1 MNNTGQSWI
10 RLLSIQVGGAIC
22 LPVIMIGQILS
33 QTYGLYAAI
42 TALLIGNALLAIAG
56 LYFGK
61 MGLQNGRSS
70 IEQAIGRFGARG
82 TLLFSF
88 LFTLSLVGWYGIQ
101 LNVMTMSVI
110 ELMPFSISPILLN
123 LGIGALMTFVSY
135 IGIKGLEVLSNAATP
150 LLLATLAGCLFFQT
164 GGMSFEHGPLLS
176 AGAISLVLAGSIAC
190 VIDLPTYFRHA
201 KSVKD
206 SHIAALV
213 LFGAVIPL
221 LEGIGVYLGL
231 SNTGTILQVLS
242 GGGNLIWT
250 LWVALFLILAGW
262 TTNNTNLYS
271 AGVNSFALLPKLSRK
286 ARTAWIGGIGTVI
299 ACFDLTLHFETVLNL
314 MGIGIGAMGGVLLVA
329 YILGKSN
336 IKWNTIAC
344 CAATVIGLSTLNF
357 GAPSLFAFIGSAI
370 LTFLGNKLCVPSQLK
385 T

>member
-1 MNNTGQSWI
+1 MQHIGQSWI

-33 QTYGLYAAI
+33 QTYGLVSAI
-42 TALLIGNALLAIAG
+42 TALLIGNGLLVIAG

-70 IEQAIGRFGARG
+70 IEQAIDRFGVRG
-82 TLLFSF
+82 TQLFSV
-88 LFTLSLVGWYGIQ
+88 LFTLSMIGWYGIQ
-101 LNVMTMSVI
+101 LNVMTMSVL
-110 ELMPFSISPILLN
+110 ELMPVPVSPVLLN
-123 LGIGALMTFVSY
+123 LALGALMTYVSC
-135 IGIKGLEVLSNAATP
+135 IGIKGLETLSNAATP
-150 LLLATLAGCLFFQT
+150 LLIATLVGCLYLHS
-164 GGMSFEHGPLLS
+164 GIAGIEKGPVFS

-206 SHIAALV
+206 SHIAAII
-213 LFGAVIPL
+213 LFAVILPL
-221 LEGIGVYLGL
+221 LEGIGVYLGM
-231 SNTGTILQVLS
+231 SNTGSILQVLTS
-242 GGGNLIWT
+242 GGGALWT

-271 AGVNSFALLPKLSRK
+271 AGVNSFALMPKTSRGL
-286 ARTAWIGGIGTVI
+286 RTALIGGIGTLI

-314 MGIGIGAMGGVLLVA
+314 MGIGIGAMGGVLLVS
-329 YILGKSN
+329 YILKNSN
-336 IKWNTIAC
+336 FKWNYIAC
-344 CAATVIGLSTLNF
+344 GCGTILGICTFNF
-357 GAPSLFAFIGSAI
+357 GAPLLFAFIGSGI
-370 LTFLGNKLCVPSQLK
+370 ITFLGNKLCVPSQLK